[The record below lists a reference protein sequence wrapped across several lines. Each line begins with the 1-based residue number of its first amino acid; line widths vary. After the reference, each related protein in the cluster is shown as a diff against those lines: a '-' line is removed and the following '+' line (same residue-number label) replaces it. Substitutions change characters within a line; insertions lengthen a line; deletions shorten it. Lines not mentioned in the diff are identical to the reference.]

1 MKLLEGKV
9 AIVTGAGGGLGRSHA
24 LALAAEGAKVV
35 VNDPGVS
42 RDGSGGAGARMA
54 DTVVAEIKKAGGE
67 AVANYDSVA
76 DAGDKIVKAAVDAFG
91 KVDILVNNAGILR
104 DKTIH
109 NMTDDMWDLVLAV
122 HLRGTFLCTRAA
134 AKVMKEKGA
143 GGRIINTTSVA
154 GLKGNFGQSNY
165 SAAKAGIYG
174 FTMTAS
180 MELLKDGITVNAIA
194 PIAKTRMTEEIDS
207 VPAEYRPEEVSPL
220 VVYFASELAKDVT
233 GRIIGVHGRHLFEYR
248 MENSEGREKKE
259 AWTPAEINDWIRTP
273 ETPKA
278 TAAAAPAGG
287 GNKVAAIFKAL
298 PGAFEPE
305 KSAGWDSLMHFAITG
320 SGDWTVEVKDKK
332 VRVAEGK
339 PEGATSVITTDTD
352 TLVGM
357 VEGRVKGDM
366 AFMSGKLK
374 ATKVPDLGKFGKA
387 FDFKKIKVD
396 GGSAPA
402 AAPAAGGGSSVA
414 EIFKGLPAAFD
425 PEKSAGWE
433 TLIHFAVTGAGDW
446 TVEVKDKKVRVAEGK
461 PASPTSVITTDA
473 DTLVGMVEGRIKGDM
488 AFMSGKL
495 KATKVPDLGK
505 FGKAFDFKKIKA
517 GAPAAPASAPASKG
531 PADLGS
537 LLTRLQGSFLPD
549 KAAGF
554 NATLLFKVDGQAA
567 TLEIKDKAASVKPAV
582 PLATCTITTDGATLS
597 GIVDGSLDA
606 QKAFGEGK
614 IKITHL
620 PSWLKFRQ
628 MFTFAPEKGLHRSL
642 IGKRYGGA
650 AQLIR
655 PEKLA
660 AYDAAAGVEGSIVFP
675 VTLVKDPFVKLF
687 EDPDFNGELSRMVH
701 GEQVFVFHKPLK
713 AWDLITPRGRVLGI
727 EDKSSGQILNFG
739 QRIYCEGELM
749 VEMESRLFFRGDSKG
764 DKPAAAPAEKP
775 ARPAPTSTST
785 ATVAADLPRRYAEAS
800 GDMNPIHV
808 DKAFAQSAGFKD
820 VILHGLGTLALVAKS
835 FPPKPQRLQVRFAKP
850 VYPGDVLT
858 TSFWKKDEKVEFE
871 TVNAAGEAVLSQGL
885 IQL

>member
-9 AIVTGAGGGLGRSHA
+9 AIVTGAGGGLGRAHA
-24 LALAAEGAKVV
+24 LALAAEGAKIV

-42 RDGSGGAGARMA
+42 RDGSGGAGTKMA

-67 AVANYDSVA
+67 AVANYDSVS
-76 DAGDKIVKAAVDAFG
+76 DAGDKIVKTAVDAFG
-91 KVDILVNNAGILR
+91 RVDILVNNAGILR

-122 HLRGTFLCTRAA
+122 HLRGTFVCTRAA
-134 AKVMKEKGA
+134 AKVMKEKGT

-207 VPAEYRPEEVSPL
+207 VPAEYRPEEVSP
-220 VVYFASELAKDVT
+220 VVVFFASDLAKDLT
-233 GRIIGVHGRHLFEYR
+233 GRIVGVHGRHLFEYR
-248 MENSEGREKKE
+248 MENSEGKEKKD
-259 AWTPAEINDWIRTP
+259 AWTPAEINAWIRTP
-273 ETPKA
+273 EAPK

-287 GNKVAAIFKAL
+287 GNKVAEIFKGL

-305 KSAGWDSLMHFAITG
+305 KSAGWDSLMHFAIAG
-320 SGDWTVEVKDKK
+320 SGDWTVEVKNKT
-332 VRVAEGK
+332 VRVSEGK
-339 PEGATSVITTDTD
+339 PEGATSVISTDT
-352 TLVGM
+352 
-357 VEGRVKGDM
+357 
-366 AFMSGKLK
+366 
-374 ATKVPDLGKFGKA
+374 
-387 FDFKKIKVD
+387 
-396 GGSAPA
+396 
-402 AAPAAGGGSSVA
+402 
-414 EIFKGLPAAFD
+414 
-425 PEKSAGWE
+425 
-433 TLIHFAVTGAGDW
+433 
-446 TVEVKDKKVRVAEGK
+446 
-461 PASPTSVITTDA
+461 

-505 FGKAFDFKKIKA
+505 FGKAFDFRKIKVDGGGA
-517 GAPAAPASAPASKG
+517 PAPAAAGGGTVADVFRALPGAFDPEKSAGWDTIIHFAVTGSGDWTVEVKDKKVKVAEGKPASSTSVITTDSDTLLGMVDGRIKGDMAFMSGKLKATKVPDLGKFGKVFDFKKLKSGAPAAAQAAPASRG
-531 PADLGS
+531 PVDLTS
-537 LLTRLQGSFLPD
+537 ILSRMQGQFVPD

-567 TLEIKDKAASVKPAV
+567 TLEIKDKAVSVKPAV

-597 GIVDGSLDA
+597 GIVDGSLDG

-628 MFTFAPEKGLHRSL
+628 MFTFAPEKGLHRAL
-642 IGKRYGGA
+642 IGRHYGGA

-660 AYDAAAGVEGSIVFP
+660 AYDAAAGDPNSVVFP

-687 EDPDFNGELSRMVH
+687 EDPEFNGELARMVH
-701 GEQVFVFHKPLK
+701 GEQVFVFHRPLK

-749 VEMESRLFFRGDSKG
+749 VEMESRLFFRGEPKG
-764 DKPAAAPAEKP
+764 EKPAAAPAEKP
-775 ARPAPTSTST
+775 ARPAPTSTSVV
-785 ATVAADLPRRYAEAS
+785 AVAADLPRRYAEAS

-820 VILHGLGTLALVAKS
+820 VILHGLGTLALVAHT
-835 FPPKPQRLQVRFAKP
+835 FPKRPSRLQVRFAKP
-850 VYPGDVLT
+850 VYPGDSLT
-858 TSFWKKDEKVEFE
+858 TSFWAKDGKIEFE

-885 IQL
+885 IQV